1 MPKGGI
7 QPYSANHEG
16 PVVEL
21 RGAISGPLCEKC
33 KTEKKEGG
41 EREEGSTFLTKTF
54 NSKNKCSF

>member
-41 EREEGSTFLTKTF
+41 RERGGEHIFD
-54 NSKNKCSF
+54 KNIQ